1 MAEAR
6 LVEAIKA
13 LVERQGREPGPAL
26 PVFKAPQFD
35 GDGDVEYYIQQF
47 IDVAAANQWTGPAQ
61 LLYLR
66 ESLREGARDCGK
78 APDVEGVFTNL
89 RARYGLTPREARAR
103 LTVLRKEARTTLQEH
118 ATEVEHLVR
127 VTDHGMNVDQQ
138 RDMAVETFASTL
150 NHPALQRH
158 LLAVDT
164 PTLEVAVRAGGEY
177 LQIRPSQS
185 GTAVRTVDDE
195 SSETDRVSPVTSE
208 SLMTTM
214 IGVMQG
220 LLSQLEK
227 MAAKTEQGQAKKSQ
241 EKTAKKCWGCQ
252 KEGHLRKNCPTQ
264 PWETTIPRE
273 TRSARSSRTSYW
285 LLEGLLE
292 S

>member
-6 LVEAIKA
+6 LAEAIEA
-13 LVERQGREPGPAL
+13 LVVRQDRAQGPAL

-47 IDVAAANQWTGPAQ
+47 VDVAAANQWAEPAQ

-78 APDVEGVFTNL
+78 APDVEGVFNNL

-103 LTVLRKEARTTLQEH
+103 LAALKKEARTSLQEH
-118 ATEVEHLVR
+118 ATEVERLVG
-127 VTDHGMNVDQQ
+127 VAYNGMNVDQQ

-158 LLAVDT
+158 LLAVAT
-164 PTLEVAVRAGGEY
+164 PTLETAVRAGGEY

-185 GTAVRTVDDE
+185 GPAVRAIDE
-195 SSETDRVSPVTSE
+195 EGSEADRVSPVTSE
-208 SLMTTM
+208 TLMTTM
-214 IGVMQG
+214 MGVMQG
-220 LLSQLEK
+220 LISQLEK
-227 MAAKTEQGQAKKSQ
+227 MAARTEQGRAKKGQ
-241 EKTAKKCWGCQ
+241 EKAAKKCWGCQ
-252 KEGHLRKNCPTQ
+252 KEGHLRRDCPTQ
-264 PWETTIPRE
+264 PWEANTSQGNE
-273 TRSARSSRTSYW
+273 T
-285 LLEGLLE
+285 GPQQ
-292 S
+292 

>member
-1 MAEAR
+1 MAEAKPA
-6 LVEAIKA
+6 EAIEA

-47 IDVAAANQWTGPAQ
+47 TDVAAANQWAGPAQ

-66 ESLREGARDCGK
+66 ELLRKGARDCGK

-103 LTVLRKEARTTLQEH
+103 LTMLRKEARATLQEH
-118 ATEVEHLVR
+118 ATEVERLVR
-127 VTDHGMNVDQQ
+127 VAYHGMTADQQ

-185 GTAVRTVDDE
+185 GTAVRAVDDE
-195 SSETDRVSPVTSE
+195 GSETDRVSPVTSE
-208 SLMTTM
+208 TLMTAM
-214 IGVMQG
+214 MGVIQG

-227 MAAKTEQGQAKKSQ
+227 MVARSEQGRAKKSQ
-241 EKTAKKCWGCQ
+241 EKTAKKCWGCHE
-252 KEGHLRKNCPTQ
+252 EGHLRKDCPTQ
-264 PWETTIPRE
+264 PWETATPQGNE
-273 TRSARSSRTSYW
+273 A
-285 LLEGLLE
+285 GPQQ
-292 S
+292 